1 MKSGCLSSVSHWL
14 TICTSS
20 LSIRANNAAMDSH
33 FNVVYYV
40 KLSAT
45 ARKFKMGE
53 GGVQIDWCQ
62 IKNISHVFFSYI
74 SIILFFDNSFSKR
87 KHFKNYLSDKFPTN
101 YPSLFNLI
109 ELTFRCLSKQQ
120 VLAFTKCLVNAP
132 NIYFVIFNK
141 SWHRSL
147 MIETQACKH

>member
-1 MKSGCLSSVSHWL
+1 MKPGCISSVPHWL

-20 LSIRANNAAMDSH
+20 LSIRANNSAMISH

-40 KLSAT
+40 ELSAT

-62 IKNISHVFFSYI
+62 IKNISHVFFLTSVLFCSLI
-74 SIILFFDNSFSKR
+74 THFQKGNILKTIFC
-87 KHFKNYLSDKFPTN
+87 DKFPTN

-147 MIETQACKH
+147 MIDTGM

>member
-1 MKSGCLSSVSHWL
+1 MV
-14 TICTSS
+14 
-20 LSIRANNAAMDSH
+20 SH
-33 FNVVYYV
+33 FNE
-40 KLSAT
+40 LSAT

-62 IKNISHVFFSYI
+62 IKNISHVFFLTSV
-74 SIILFFDNSFSKR
+74 LFCFFDNSFSKR

-120 VLAFTKCLVNAP
+120 VLASQNAWLTLQTY
-132 NIYFVIFNK
+132 ILSFLTSRGIVA
-141 SWHRSL
+141 S
-147 MIETQACKH
+147 

>member
-1 MKSGCLSSVSHWL
+1 
-14 TICTSS
+14 
-20 LSIRANNAAMDSH
+20 
-33 FNVVYYV
+33 
-40 KLSAT
+40 
-45 ARKFKMGE
+45 MGE

-62 IKNISHVFFSYI
+62 IKKYFACFFSYI
-74 SIILFFDNSFSKR
+74 SIILFFGNSFLKR

-101 YPSLFNLI
+101 YPSLCNLI

-132 NIYFVIFNK
+132 NIYIVIFNK

-147 MIETQACKH
+147 MIDTGM

>member
-1 MKSGCLSSVSHWL
+1 MKSSCLSSVSHWL

-20 LSIRANNAAMDSH
+20 LSIRANNSAMISH

-40 KLSAT
+40 ELSAT

-62 IKNISHVFFSYI
+62 IKNISHVFFVFFYI

-132 NIYFVIFNK
+132 NIYIYIF
-141 SWHRSL
+141 
-147 MIETQACKH
+147 

>member
-1 MKSGCLSSVSHWL
+1 MKSDCLS
-14 TICTSS
+14 ICTSS
-20 LSIRANNAAMDSH
+20 LSIRANDSAMISH

-40 KLSAT
+40 ELSST

-62 IKNISHVFFSYI
+62 IKIFRLFFFSYI

-87 KHFKNYLSDKFPTN
+87 KHFKNYLRDKFPTN

-147 MIETQACKH
+147 MIDTGM